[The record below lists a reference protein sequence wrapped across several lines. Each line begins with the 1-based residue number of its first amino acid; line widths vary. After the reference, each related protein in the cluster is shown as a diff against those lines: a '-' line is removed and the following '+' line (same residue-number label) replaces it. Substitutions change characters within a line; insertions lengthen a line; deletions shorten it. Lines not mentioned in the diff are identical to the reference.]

1 MADCDVDAADLHL
14 VLQPRLELREP
25 FETVVLTSEEISEY
39 VSSELGEVDMTASQ
53 VRAAELLLKRTW
65 PVPKAPA
72 PEETLRTLRVDL
84 VSNPVA
90 ELIEAVTQDQL
101 TLPNR
106 R

>member
-1 MADCDVDAADLHL
+1 MTLAHEWRERIRTGVIIGR
-14 VLQPRLELREP
+14 LQKHA
-25 FETVVLTSEEISEY
+25 
-39 VSSELGEVDMTASQ
+39 LGEVEMTASQ

-72 PEETLRTLRVDL
+72 PEETLRTLRVNIIP
-84 VSNPVA
+84 NPVA
-90 ELIEAVTQDQL
+90 ELIEAATQDQL

>member
-1 MADCDVDAADLHL
+1 MTLANEWRERIRTGVIIDR
-14 VLQPRLELREP
+14 LQKHA
-25 FETVVLTSEEISEY
+25 
-39 VSSELGEVDMTASQ
+39 LGEVEMTASQ

-65 PVPKAPA
+65 PAPKASA